1 MEPVIFMF
9 CLTLHNVEEVLC
21 VTAWGMEM
29 PHAGRMP
36 EKKAFVFA
44 VFGITVLGY
53 FSAGLFALFPGN
65 AYADYAFVGFAG
77 ALLVNALVPH
87 LFFTIRCR
95 KYCPGVLTGCFLILP
110 FHGIILHNA
119 ATTRLP
125 LAAILLSTLLVGAAL
140 LLCII
145 ALKRIA
151 KTMPLS
157 K

>member
-1 MEPVIFMF
+1 
-9 CLTLHNVEEVLC
+9 
-21 VTAWGMEM
+21 MEM

-87 LFFTIRCR
+87 LFLTIRCR

-125 LAAILLSTLLVGAAL
+125 LAAILLSTSSVFGSAL
-140 LLCII
+140 GVLCIGEPMTMRI
-145 ALKRIA
+145 FLSSALILSGVIAAEAIPALK
-151 KTMPLS
+151 KT
-157 K
+157 